1 MKLNDTEINT
11 SLTKIKQLLGNTTL
25 AEELEMSIKHIP
37 TYTKIIK
44 NHISQLQNVLASDKH
59 NNKNLE
65 SINLSPTVK
74 QLMNIFDKLQ
84 QDDLQLLEDLQN
96 VAINWQPE
104 EVTIA
109 EAL

>member
-1 MKLNDTEINT
+1 MKLTDTEINT
-11 SLTKIKQLLGNTTL
+11 SLTKIKQLLGNTSL

-37 TYTKIIK
+37 TYNKIIK
-44 NHISQLQNVLASDKH
+44 THIAQLQNVLASDKH

-65 SINLSPTVK
+65 NINLSPTVK

-96 VAINWQPE
+96 IAINWQQE
-104 EVTIA
+104 ETIVA
-109 EAL
+109 EVL